1 MRRDPSLHITKSDLV
16 KLLAEV
22 NYSQRTSGSALA
34 DKIFENAKKYQITD
48 RYLEVLGQKAA
59 VKKKVTSSMEAD
71 GVPSGLVEKFNLW
84 LVTERQAHNEFIKA
98 TPISKSSKQYL
109 LLKEVVKMSQD
120 FVERFDITPQSDG
133 HREYIKLGLRV
144 MKRYSLNRFKTYDN
158 LINEMFES
166 SVIVLLDKAKEDTAK
181 FYGIWQE
188 SMVRHTS
195 MEQGLDLLS
204 DYVKYAHMVYGRE
217 QADEVDA
224 YYEDWVEAQFDGL
237 SFMNVIPELS
247 QFYGENA
254 KKRWEKY
261 MKQEAGDFEK
271 EESITELYKNE

>member
-1 MRRDPSLHITKSDLV
+1 MKRDPSLHITKSDLV
-16 KLLAEV
+16 KLLAEI
-22 NYSQRTSGSALA
+22 NYSQRTSGIALA

-48 RYLEVLGQKAA
+48 RYLQILEQKSA
-59 VKKKVTSSMEAD
+59 VKKKVTKSMEAD
-71 GVPSGLVEKFNLW
+71 DVPAGLVEKFNLW
-84 LVTERQAHNEFIKA
+84 LVTERTAHNEYIKA
-98 TPISKSSKQYL
+98 TPISKSNKQYT

-120 FVERFDITPQSDG
+120 FVEKFEITPQSDG
-133 HREYIKLGLRV
+133 HREYIRLGLRV
-144 MKRYSLNRFKTYDN
+144 MKRYSLNRFKTYDT

-166 SVIVLLDKAKEDTAK
+166 SVIVLMDEHKEDTSK

-188 SMVRHTS
+188 SMVKHTS
-195 MEQGLDLLS
+195 MEGLDLLS

-217 QADEVDA
+217 QADECDA

-261 MKQEAGDFEK
+261 IKQESGDFDK
-271 EESITELYKNE
+271 EETITELYGKD